1 MMFFLDLPTLLPMRH
16 PLFTVAIILVPNVFF
31 LLSCYRY
38 CKKTEKP
45 VLLWLSAVFA
55 MPCVGIPY
63 LLAPPNNPESTK
75 GAFVRLA
82 ATALILQLIFL
93 FSAWVIDK
101 A

>member
-1 MMFFLDLPTLLPMRH
+1 MFLLDLPALLPMRH
-16 PLFTVAIILVPNVFF
+16 PLFTLAIILVPNVFF

-45 VLLWLSAVFA
+45 VLPWLSAVFA

-63 LLAPPNNPESTK
+63 LLAPPQNPK
-75 GAFVRLA
+75 GAFIRLA
-82 ATALILQLIFL
+82 LTALILQLLFL
-93 FSAWVIDK
+93 FAAWVIDK